1 MVSWVR
7 PDRSLSYGTPSPSPS
22 PRWSTSHMTEL
33 DMHVT
38 SHEMIVSA
46 TAMAPP
52 FHGNLSIDLVSALRT
67 TNHDLNL
74 SLFIARMGAALFTIG
89 STHKVIRVNI
99 SLTRR
104 GTPNGDSLV
113 G

>member
-1 MVSWVR
+1 
-7 PDRSLSYGTPSPSPS
+7 
-22 PRWSTSHMTEL
+22 MTEL

-67 TNHDLNL
+67 TNLDLDWRY
-74 SLFIARMGAALFTIG
+74 IIQYG
-89 STHKVIRVNI
+89 
-99 SLTRR
+99 
-104 GTPNGDSLV
+104 
-113 G
+113 

>member
-1 MVSWVR
+1 
-7 PDRSLSYGTPSPSPS
+7 
-22 PRWSTSHMTEL
+22 MTEL

-67 TNHDLNL
+67 TNLDFKSCN
-74 SLFIARMGAALFTIG
+74 AGKG
-89 STHKVIRVNI
+89 P
-99 SLTRR
+99 
-104 GTPNGDSLV
+104 G
-113 G
+113 

>member
-1 MVSWVR
+1 
-7 PDRSLSYGTPSPSPS
+7 
-22 PRWSTSHMTEL
+22 MTEL

-67 TNHDLNL
+67 TNHNL
-74 SLFIARMGAALFTIG
+74 ADGQ
-89 STHKVIRVNI
+89 RV
-99 SLTRR
+99 T
-104 GTPNGDSLV
+104 
-113 G
+113 

>member
-67 TNHDLNL
+67 TNLDLE
-74 SLFIARMGAALFTIG
+74 I
-89 STHKVIRVNI
+89 
-99 SLTRR
+99 
-104 GTPNGDSLV
+104 PNCPKNANTE
-113 G
+113 